1 MPSGNSI
8 LFVLYGLVVFLII
21 LALPSKPNIHLRDL
35 VTKEEFKQE
44 MHALREEIRSQCVA
58 PQKATGNKDSH

>member
-8 LFVLYGLVVFLII
+8 LFVLYCLVAFLII

-35 VTKEEFKQE
+35 VTKGEFKQE
-44 MHALREEIRSQCVA
+44 MRALREEIRSQCGV
-58 PQKATGNKDSH
+58 PQKATDKKDAH